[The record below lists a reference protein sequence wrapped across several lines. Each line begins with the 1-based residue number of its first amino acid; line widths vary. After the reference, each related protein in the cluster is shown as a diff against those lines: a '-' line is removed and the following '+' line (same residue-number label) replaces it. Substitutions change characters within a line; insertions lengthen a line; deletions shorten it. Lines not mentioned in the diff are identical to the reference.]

1 MTVSTSLWHFM
12 IAFAPVGVCLAIPT
26 SIEIMHSSKAVVGVL
41 AARGG
46 AGTVVWSVGLAE
58 LWSGAVGLARWA
70 GAARGGGAAGNAGM
84 GRVVARLLVALG
96 LGLVAGWMG

>member
-1 MTVSTSLWHFM
+1 M
-12 IAFAPVGVCLAIPT
+12 
-26 SIEIMHSSKAVVGVL
+26 L

-58 LWSGAVGLARWA
+58 LWSRAVGLARWA
-70 GAARGGGAAGNAGM
+70 GAARGDGAAGNAGM

-96 LGLVAGWMG
+96 LGLGLVAGWMGWK

>member
-1 MTVSTSLWHFM
+1 
-12 IAFAPVGVCLAIPT
+12 
-26 SIEIMHSSKAVVGVL
+26 VL

-58 LWSGAVGLARWA
+58 LWSGAVGPARWA

-96 LGLVAGWMG
+96 LGLVAGGWLDGVEVTERERKKR